1 MSHTLVAVS
10 RAIAPRAQFDS
21 DIEEAREALEF
32 WSQRAER
39 LPWHRRK
46 ARREAEVMAA
56 RWRARLV
63 AAHLDRPGLR
73 RISPAVQSVIG
84 GRRGARSI
92 LWLAVWRTPLRRV
105 VTAVAVV
112 GLALVATFAAT
123 IVLLLHAAGA

>member
-63 AAHLDRPGLR
+63 AAHLDPPGLR
-73 RISPAVQSVIG
+73 RISPAGQSGIG
-84 GRRGARSI
+84 GRPGARPVP
-92 LWLAVWRTPLRRV
+92 LVAGWRTPPRRGGPP
-105 VTAVAVV
+105 VA
-112 GLALVATFAAT
+112 GGGPRPLPPLPATD
-123 IVLLLHAAGA
+123 LP